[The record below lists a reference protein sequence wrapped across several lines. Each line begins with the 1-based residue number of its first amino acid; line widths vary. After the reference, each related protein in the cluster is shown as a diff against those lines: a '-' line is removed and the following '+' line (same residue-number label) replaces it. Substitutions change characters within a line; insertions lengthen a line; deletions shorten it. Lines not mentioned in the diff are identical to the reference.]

1 MLKPTERAD
10 HVTLPHCTHRPRT
23 QPEGRRDSE
32 AFLIGLGDRVRA
44 QRKARGLSRRALSG
58 ISGVSERYL
67 AQLETGSGNI
77 SIVLLRDIAM
87 SLGVT
92 LENFVCETRSI
103 PDGHSGRRQRI
114 ALVGLRGAGKSTLG
128 FSLARAL
135 DMPFMELNDE
145 IERSSGLPVSEI
157 FNLYGHD
164 GYRRLEADAL
174 ETISASHNSV
184 VLAVAGGIVGGG
196 DTYNCLLRDFHTIWL
211 KASAEE
217 HMNRVRAQ
225 GDMRPMEG
233 NPAAM
238 LQLRKLLDERNADY
252 ARSHYSL
259 NTSGRAP
266 DMAHDSLVA
275 LVRQQILA
283 GQGHSL

>member
-1 MLKPTERAD
+1 MKPTERSEPAIM
-10 HVTLPHCTHRPRT
+10 VRCTHTPRT

-44 QRKARGLSRRALSG
+44 ERKTRGLSRRVLSG

-92 LENFVCETRSI
+92 LEALVCETGSL
-103 PDGHSGRRQRI
+103 PDGHSGRAQRI

-145 IERSSGLPVSEI
+145 IERQSGLPVPEI
-157 FNLYGHD
+157 FNLYGQE

-174 ETISASHNSV
+174 EAISARHKSV
-184 VLAVAGGIVGGG
+184 VLAVAGGIVGDG
-196 DTYNCLLRDFHTIWL
+196 DATGQILLTCSFNVVSCGKPFAPRRQD
-211 KASAEE
+211 K
-217 HMNRVRAQ
+217 
-225 GDMRPMEG
+225 
-233 NPAAM
+233 
-238 LQLRKLLDERNADY
+238 
-252 ARSHYSL
+252 
-259 NTSGRAP
+259 AP
-266 DMAHDSLVA
+266 D
-275 LVRQQILA
+275 R
-283 GQGHSL
+283 G

>member
-1 MLKPTERAD
+1 MKPTERSD
-10 HVTLPHCTHRPRT
+10 PVTLTHCNHTPRT

-44 QRKARGLSRRALSG
+44 ERKARGLSRRVLSG

-77 SIVLLRDIAM
+77 SIILLRDIAK
-87 SLGVT
+87 SLGVS
-92 LENFVCETRSI
+92 LEELVSETRSL

-135 DMPFMELNDE
+135 DIPFVELNDE
-145 IERSSGLPVSEI
+145 IERQSGLPVPEI
-157 FNLYGHD
+157 FNLYGQN

-174 ETISASHNSV
+174 ETISARHRSV
-184 VLAVAGGIVGGG
+184 VLAVAGGIVGDG
-196 DTYNCLLRDFHTIWL
+196 DAYNCLLRDFHTIWL

-225 GDMRPMEG
+225 GDLRPMEG

-238 LQLRKLLDERNADY
+238 QQLRKLLDERNADY

-259 NTSGRAP
+259 NTSGLAP
-266 DMAHDSLVA
+266 DVTHDSLVSM
-275 LVRQQILA
+275 VRQQILA
-283 GQGHSL
+283 G

>member
-1 MLKPTERAD
+1 MLKPTERVD
-10 HVTLPHCTHRPRT
+10 HATLTHCNHTPRT

-44 QRKARGLSRRALSG
+44 ERKTRGLSRRVLSG

-92 LENFVCETRSI
+92 LENLVCETRSL
-103 PDGHSGRRQRI
+103 PDGHTGRGQRI

-128 FSLARAL
+128 FSLARSL
-135 DMPFMELNDE
+135 DMPFVELNDE

-157 FNLYGHD
+157 FNLYGQE
-164 GYRRLEADAL
+164 GYRKLEADAL
-174 ETISASHNSV
+174 ETISERHKSV
-184 VLAVAGGIVGGG
+184 VLAVAGGIVG
-196 DTYNCLLRDFHTIWL
+196 DDEAYNCLLRDFHTIWL

-225 GDMRPMEG
+225 GDVRPMEG

-252 ARSHYSL
+252 ARSHFSL

-266 DMAHDSLVA
+266 DVAHESLVK

-283 GQGHSL
+283 G

>member
-1 MLKPTERAD
+1 MKPTEHSDPA
-10 HVTLPHCTHRPRT
+10 TPIHCNHTPRT

-44 QRKARGLSRRALSG
+44 ERKARGLSRRVLSD

-77 SIVLLRDIAM
+77 SIILLRDIAM
-87 SLGVT
+87 SLGVS
-92 LENFVCETRSI
+92 LEELVSEIRSL
-103 PDGHSGRRQRI
+103 PAGYSGRGQRM

-145 IERSSGLPVSEI
+145 IERQSGLPVPEI
-157 FNLYGHD
+157 FNLYGQN

-174 ETISASHNSV
+174 ETIATRHQSV
-184 VLAVAGGIVGGG
+184 VLAVAGGIVA
-196 DTYNCLLRDFHTIWL
+196 DDDAYSSLLRDFHTIWL

-225 GDMRPMEG
+225 GDLRPMAG

-238 LQLRKLLDERNADY
+238 QQLRKLLDERNADY

-259 NTSGRAP
+259 NTSGLAP
-266 DMAHDSLVA
+266 DVTHDNLVSM
-275 LVRQQILA
+275 VRQQILA
-283 GQGHSL
+283 G

>member
-1 MLKPTERAD
+1 MKPTERSD
-10 HVTLPHCTHRPRT
+10 TVTPIHCNHTPRT

-44 QRKARGLSRRALSG
+44 ERKARGLSRRVLSG

-77 SIVLLRDIAM
+77 SIILLRDIAM
-87 SLGVT
+87 SLGVS
-92 LENFVCETRSI
+92 LEELVSETRSL
-103 PDGHSGRRQRI
+103 PEGHSGRSQRI

-135 DMPFMELNDE
+135 DMPFVELNDE
-145 IERSSGLPVSEI
+145 IERQSGLPVAEI
-157 FNLYGHD
+157 FNLYGQN

-174 ETISASHNSV
+174 ETIASRHQSV
-184 VLAVAGGIVGGG
+184 VLAVAGGIVADG
-196 DTYNCLLRDFHTIWL
+196 DAYSNLLRDFHTVWL

-225 GDMRPMEG
+225 GDLRPMEG

-238 LQLRKLLDERNADY
+238 QQLRKLLDERNADY

-259 NTSGRAP
+259 NTSGLAP
-266 DMAHDSLVA
+266 DMAHDNLVSM
-275 LVRQQILA
+275 VRQQILA
-283 GQGHSL
+283 G

>member
-1 MLKPTERAD
+1 MKPTEGFDPA
-10 HVTLPHCTHRPRT
+10 TLAQCNHTPRT

-44 QRKARGLSRRALSG
+44 ERKARGLSRRVLSG

-77 SIVLLRDIAM
+77 SIILLRDIAM
-87 SLGVT
+87 SLGVS
-92 LENFVCETRSI
+92 LEELVSETRSL
-103 PDGHSGRRQRI
+103 PEGHSGRRQRI

-135 DMPFMELNDE
+135 DMPFVELNDE
-145 IERSSGLPVSEI
+145 IERQSGLPVPEI
-157 FNLYGHD
+157 FNLYGQN

-174 ETISASHNSV
+174 ETIAARHNSV
-184 VLAVAGGIVGGG
+184 VLAVAGGIVGDG
-196 DTYNCLLRDFHTIWL
+196 DAYNSLLRDFHTVWL

-225 GDMRPMEG
+225 GDLRPMEG

-238 LQLRKLLDERNADY
+238 QQLRKLLDERNADY

-259 NTSGRAP
+259 NTSGLAP
-266 DMAHDSLVA
+266 DVTHDSLVSM
-275 LVRQQILA
+275 VRQQILA
-283 GQGHSL
+283 G

>member
-10 HVTLPHCTHRPRT
+10 HATLPYCTHTPRT

-44 QRKARGLSRRALSG
+44 QRKARGLSRRVLSG

-67 AQLETGSGNI
+67 AQLEAGSGNI

-92 LENFVCETRSI
+92 LEDFVCETRSL

-157 FNLYGHD
+157 FNLYGQE
-164 GYRRLEADAL
+164 GYRRLEADAI
-174 ETISASHNSV
+174 ETIAASHKCV

-196 DTYNCLLRDFHTIWL
+196 DAYNCLLRDFHTIWL

-225 GDMRPMEG
+225 GDLRPMGG

-283 GQGHSL
+283 G

>member
-1 MLKPTERAD
+1 MLKPTERGA
-10 HVTLPHCTHRPRT
+10 HSASVRCHHTPRT

-32 AFLIGLGDRVRA
+32 AFLIGLGERVRA
-44 QRKARGLSRRALSG
+44 ERKAQGLSRRVLSG

-67 AQLETGSGNI
+67 AQLETGSGNV

-92 LENFVCETRSI
+92 LENLVCEQRPMQEDLAGRS
-103 PDGHSGRRQRI
+103 QRI

-128 FSLARAL
+128 FSLARSL
-135 DMPFMELNDE
+135 DMPFIELNDE
-145 IERSSGLPVSEI
+145 IERRSGLPVSEI
-157 FNLYGHD
+157 FNLYGQD
-164 GYRRLEADAL
+164 GYRRLEAEAL
-174 ETISASHNSV
+174 DTIAAGHQRV
-184 VLAVAGGIVGGG
+184 VLAVAGGIVANA
-196 DTYNCLLRDFHTIWL
+196 DTYNLLLRDFHTIWL

-225 GDMRPMEG
+225 GDLRPMEG

-238 LQLRKLLDERNADY
+238 VQLRKLLDERNADY

-259 NTSGRAP
+259 NTSGSAA
-266 DMAHDSLVA
+266 DVAHDSLVE

-283 GQGHSL
+283 AQVRTI

>member
-1 MLKPTERAD
+1 MLKPTERVDQA
-10 HVTLPHCTHRPRT
+10 TLARCNHTPRT

-32 AFLIGLGDRVRA
+32 AFLIGLGERVRA
-44 QRKARGLSRRALSG
+44 QRKARGLSRRVLSG

-67 AQLETGSGNI
+67 AQLETGTGNI

-87 SLGVT
+87 SLSVT
-92 LENFVCETRSI
+92 LEDLVCEKRALRE
-103 PDGHSGRRQRI
+103 GHAGRGQRI

-135 DMPFMELNDE
+135 AMPFVELNDE

-157 FNLYGHD
+157 FNLYGQE

-174 ETISASHNSV
+174 ETIAAGHESV
-184 VLAVAGGIVGGG
+184 VLAVAGGIVGSA
-196 DTYNCLLRDFHTIWL
+196 DTYNSLLRNFHTIWL

-225 GDMRPMEG
+225 GDLRPMEG

-266 DMAHDSLVA
+266 DVAHNSLVE
-275 LVRQQILA
+275 LVRQQIFA
-283 GQGHSL
+283 G